1 MGHLTLPKQNALL
14 PHSEESHL
22 RTLFCLWHLREL

>member
-14 PHSEESHL
+14 PHSEESQL
-22 RTLFCLWHLREL
+22 RSLFAFGT